1 MSWSPGDAIVL
12 RQVWQCRPLFALPC
26 VVLSDSPDVL
36 ITYLPEGTPFGS
48 VPGWPG
54 GEHPWAKRGRW
65 EGHGVVMLRR
75 PDDPYSIWVFWQG
88 DEREFDCWYVNLEE
102 PYRRS
107 AIGIDTLDHIL
118 DLYSEDGR
126 IWLRKD
132 EEMLALRVVEG
143 RFTPTEADTIRRNAD
158 AFEAE
163 YERNG
168 PWWDLAW
175 AEWTP
180 PPDMA
185 SPGLPEGWELVPA
198 A

>member
-1 MSWSPGDAIVL
+1 
-12 RQVWQCRPLFALPC
+12 
-26 VVLSDSPDVL
+26 
-36 ITYLPEGTPFGS
+36 
-48 VPGWPG
+48 
-54 GEHPWAKRGRW
+54 
-65 EGHGVVMLRR
+65 MLRR

-107 AIGIDTLDHIL
+107 AIGVDTLDHIL
-118 DLYSEDGR
+118 DLCSEDGR

-143 RFTPTEADTIRRNAD
+143 RFTPTEADEIRRSAD

-163 YERNG
+163 YDRSG